1 MPDIREKNTKLKGK
15 NLLQLNLE
23 RKMCNNRTL
32 NHLNYSR
39 IRIVYE
45 SQVEVN
51 STVMMPALPMDN
63 EPLINIKGFPSH
75 PHLDTIFAPE

>member
-1 MPDIREKNTKLKGK
+1 MPDIREKNTKLKEK
-15 NLLQLNLE
+15 NHLQLNLE
-23 RKMCNNRTL
+23 REMYNNRTL

-39 IRIVYE
+39 IKIVYE

-51 STVMMPALPMDN
+51 STVMMPSLTTDN
-63 EPLINIKGFPSH
+63 EPLIKMKGFPSH

>member
-1 MPDIREKNTKLKGK
+1 
-15 NLLQLNLE
+15 
-23 RKMCNNRTL
+23 MCNNRTL